1 MNRHGVCTLGSR
13 AARVLVSGFG
23 KQQRAATRLVVVVV
37 MATLLASCAASGA
50 TGSHSS
56 AKTRVAPGNHHLR
69 SRRAYQHAVL
79 PLSWHAVSPP
89 KIALPAGV
97 AATGFLSGISC
108 VSEKFCVAVGGTS
121 PGWPYALYPVGPSS
135 NLVNAPSRLSYGPN
149 GSYIVPN
156 SFSETP
162 SYLGNAVVES
172 FNGTAWNDGVI
183 EGSVPDAALSSV
195 SCVSERFCVAVGP
208 GPSGP
213 YIVTF
218 NGKAWKADVFSK
230 KGIAAQHSVA
240 LNAVSCVSSRF
251 CVAVGFRMP
260 VSGPGNSSV
269 DSQAVVENFDGK
281 SWRVSTTAY
290 KVAVPRAVPRIQRH
304 SGVLHGWALNSVSCV
319 TARFCVAVGQASP
332 DNGAGGAFPIVDVF
346 NGKTWRASEVPVAK
360 KSTYLAADNGGVP
373 GLVGVSCV
381 STSFCVAV
389 GSWLL
394 GPFHS
399 GPSCNCPVAVQAFP
413 YEVFDPVVDVFN
425 GKTWSPV
432 APSRARWLVFD
443 GISCLSRTFC
453 AGASALGMYGVDQFT
468 PKGAL
473 GPEYPAETFNGTRW
487 RTSPI
492 GLASPMNRLDLYAV
506 SCAPAGRSAF
516 CIATGSAYEIASGGW
531 PDQHLAPEAGLGNQ
545 CLLCAMP
552 VSIFPQVARYQEGV
566 VAGSVQ
572 RKQP

>member
-1 MNRHGVCTLGSR
+1 M
-13 AARVLVSGFG
+13 
-23 KQQRAATRLVVVVV
+23 VVVV
-37 MATLLASCAASGA
+37 MATLLASCAAGGA

-56 AKTRVAPGNHHLR
+56 AKTRVALGRNHLH
-69 SRRAYQHAVL
+69 SKRAYQRAVL

-89 KIALPAGV
+89 KIALPAGTT
-97 AATGFLSGISC
+97 ATGFLSGISC

-121 PGWPYALYPVGPSS
+121 PGWLYAPYPVGPSY
-135 NLVNAPSRLSYGPN
+135 NLVNAPSRLSYGPY
-149 GSYIVPN
+149 GLSDDASV
-156 SFSETP
+156 FSAAP

-213 YIVTF
+213 FIVTF

-230 KGIAAQHSVA
+230 KGIAAQRSVA

-251 CVAVGFRMP
+251 CVAVGYRML

-269 DSQAVVENFDGK
+269 DIQAVVESFDGK

-290 KVAVPRAVPRIQRH
+290 KVAVPRAVPRIQRP
-304 SGVLHGWALNSVSCV
+304 SGVLHAWALNSVALDSVSCV
-319 TARFCVAVGQASP
+319 TARFCVAGGQASP
-332 DNGAGGAFPIVDVF
+332 DRLTNVQTSPGSYYRPVAFPIVDVF

-360 KSTYLAADNGGVP
+360 KSTYLTADNGGVP

-381 STSFCVAV
+381 STSFCVAM
-389 GSWLL
+389 GSLL
-394 GPFHS
+394 LFPPGCVRYCNYAADAI
-399 GPSCNCPVAVQAFP
+399 PSSPIE
-413 YEVFDPVVDVFN
+413 YYDPVVDVLN

-516 CIATGSAYEIASGGW
+516 CIATGSAYEITSGGP
-531 PDQHLAPEAGLGNQ
+531 PDQYLAPEAGLGNQ
-545 CLLCAMP
+545 CHSQSHSCAMP
-552 VSIFPQVARYQEGV
+552 VGIFPQVARYQEGV